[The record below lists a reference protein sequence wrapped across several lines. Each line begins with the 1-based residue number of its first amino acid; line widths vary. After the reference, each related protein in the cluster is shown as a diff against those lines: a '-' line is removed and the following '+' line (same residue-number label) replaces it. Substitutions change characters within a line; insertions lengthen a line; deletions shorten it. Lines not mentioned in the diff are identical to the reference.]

1 MVRMGPT
8 MGPRTG
14 PVMGPNP
21 VIGGDPLVGFA
32 ATFDATNFEDY
43 LEFLIDLSAIPLETG
58 DGPFQASSDGTLPA
72 GYLPATNYWF
82 IRTAS
87 STGWLATSEAD
98 ALANNRIVL
107 TDAGTGTHTL
117 TYVG

>member
-8 MGPRTG
+8 MGPRMG

-21 VIGGDPLVGFA
+21 VIGGDPLIGFA
-32 ATFDATNFEDY
+32 QPFDATNFEDY
-43 LEFLIDLSAIPLETG
+43 LEFLIDLDAVPVVTG

-82 IRTAS
+82 IKLGNG
-87 STGWLATSEAD
+87 TGWLAASEAD
-98 ALANNRIVL
+98 ALALIAIPL

>member
-8 MGPRTG
+8 MGPRMG

-32 ATFDATNFEDY
+32 ETFDAANFEDS
-43 LEFLIDLSAIPLETG
+43 LDFPVDLDAVPVVTG
-58 DGPFQASSDGTLPA
+58 DGPFWASSDGVLPL
-72 GYLPATNYWF
+72 GYEVETNYWF
-82 IRTAS
+82 IRLSS
-87 STGWLATSEAD
+87 STGWLAASEAD
-98 ALANNRIVL
+98 ALALIAIPL